1 MENRAFAIGELAA
14 LTGARIQTIRYYE
27 QIGLLPAPDRS
38 AGNQRRYMGAHL
50 DRLAF
55 IRHARE
61 LGFSLGAI
69 RELLSLSDPP
79 DQPCAA
85 IDELARTHLLE
96 VERRI
101 ARLKRLRTE
110 LERMIAQCAGGRVRD
125 CRIIEVLSE
134 HPVREPAAVSTGA

>member
-14 LTGARIQTIRYYE
+14 RTGIRVQTIRYYE
-27 QIGLLPAPDRS
+27 QIGLLPAPGRS
-38 AGNQRRYMGAHL
+38 AGNQRRYTGAHL

-69 RELLSLSDPP
+69 RELLSLSDRP

-85 IDELARTHLLE
+85 IDELARTHLTE

-101 ARLKRLRTE
+101 ARLNRLRSE

-134 HPVREPAAVSTGA
+134 YPVREPAAVSTGA